1 MPTAGLRLG
10 KGRFALAHLKRDF
23 TQIAERSG
31 VSAELG
37 KALLEQEQLLFEHW
51 YRVRDGTLS
60 RTQFISIVAPIR
72 QQVQT
77 LLRQAAGYNI
87 GEHEKTPLAKTVRT
101 CQQLLKLEPALWTFV
116 TTVGLEPTNNAA
128 KGPASSGIVAQE

>member
-51 YRVRDGTLS
+51 YWVRDGTLS

-87 GEHEKTPLAKTVRT
+87 GEHEKTPGSENCADVSATAQAGT
-101 CQQLLKLEPALWTFV
+101 CFMDVCYDRWA
-116 TTVGLEPTNNAA
+116 
-128 KGPASSGIVAQE
+128 